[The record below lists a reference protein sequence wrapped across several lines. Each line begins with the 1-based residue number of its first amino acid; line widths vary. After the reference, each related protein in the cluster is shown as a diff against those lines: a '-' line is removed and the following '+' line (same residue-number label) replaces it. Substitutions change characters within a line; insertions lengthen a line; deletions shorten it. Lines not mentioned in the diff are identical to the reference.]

1 MFSGIVEGLG
11 TVKEIDAKEEFS
23 KISVDL
29 GSMIKGTKIG
39 DSISVNGVCLT
50 IVRIEGK
57 AVSFDIMHE
66 TLKKTELGDLKVGSK
81 VNIERSL
88 KIGERLDGHFVLGH
102 VDGVGIIEK
111 KEQDE
116 DNCVIWIKLPENLKY
131 GLIPKGSIGIDGIS
145 LTIVDIEDNKFSI
158 ALIPHTLRMT
168 TLGLKDEGCKVN
180 IEVDYL
186 GKWIKKLVEE
196 KVIKNPAP
204 KEIKK

>member
-11 TVKEIDAKEEFS
+11 IVKEIDAKEEFS

-29 GSMIKGTKIG
+29 GSMIEGVKIG
-39 DSISVNGVCLT
+39 DSISVNGACLT
-50 IVRIEGK
+50 IVGIEGK
-57 AVSFDIMHE
+57 VVSFDIMHE

-102 VDGVGIIEK
+102 IDGVGIIEK

-116 DNCVIWIKLPENLKY
+116 DNCVIWIKLPENLEY
-131 GLIPKGSIGIDGIS
+131 GLIPKGSIGVDGIS
-145 LTIVDIEDNKFSI
+145 LTIAGIEENKFSI
-158 ALIPHTLRMT
+158 ALIPHTLKIT
-168 TLGLKDEGCKVN
+168 TLGFKDKGDKVN
-180 IEVDYL
+180 IEIDYL

-196 KVIKNPAP
+196 R
-204 KEIKK
+204 E